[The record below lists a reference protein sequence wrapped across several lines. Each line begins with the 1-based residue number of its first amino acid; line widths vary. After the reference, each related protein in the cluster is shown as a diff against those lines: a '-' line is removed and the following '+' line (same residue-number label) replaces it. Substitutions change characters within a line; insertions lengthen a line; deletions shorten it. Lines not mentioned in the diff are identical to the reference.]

1 MEICIEFND
10 GHVRKEN
17 RDYPCIEGN
26 EVVTNNLD
34 AHGLIHIYS
43 WLVYTMKARSICMWR
58 PNRTFEVQ
66 DSLVKGLVDGRKAQ
80 SVPSSSINFALYIY
94 KAIKHPETRTPRK
107 IKIFYLR

>member
-17 RDYPCIEGN
+17 RDYPCIGGN

-43 WLVYTMKARSICMWR
+43 WLVYTMKAPTIHMHVTTEPHIR
-58 PNRTFEVQ
+58 
-66 DSLVKGLVDGRKAQ
+66 GAG
-80 SVPSSSINFALYIY
+80 
-94 KAIKHPETRTPRK
+94 
-107 IKIFYLR
+107 

>member
-43 WLVYTMKARSICMWR
+43 
-58 PNRTFEVQ
+58 
-66 DSLVKGLVDGRKAQ
+66 
-80 SVPSSSINFALYIY
+80 
-94 KAIKHPETRTPRK
+94 
-107 IKIFYLR
+107 